1 MSASTKAA
9 ATSFLTSALAV
20 LGFLAAVSLLDAP
33 IDIPGAWIAWLTFG
47 IAVVRTA
54 LAWVN
59 PTMTLFGYTGKKA

>member
-1 MSASTKAA
+1 MPASTKAA
-9 ATSFLTSALAV
+9 VTSFLTSALAV

-33 IDIPGAWIAWLTFG
+33 VNIPGAWIAWLTFG

-59 PTMTLFGYTGKKA
+59 PTMTLFGVGSGKA